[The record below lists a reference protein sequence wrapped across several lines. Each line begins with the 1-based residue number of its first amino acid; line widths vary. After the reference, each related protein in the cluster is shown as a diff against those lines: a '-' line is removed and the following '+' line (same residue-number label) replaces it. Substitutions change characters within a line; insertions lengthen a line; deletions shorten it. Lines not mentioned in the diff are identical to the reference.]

1 MGKVKEAY
9 AEIEALGE
17 RLAEISVDL
26 CETLPLG
33 DALIGLG
40 HDDVRKSI
48 RADLDRAMDRLRYD
62 ILPHEHDKKDV
73 DLINKG

>member
-1 MGKVKEAY
+1 MGKVKEAC
-9 AEIEALGE
+9 AEIEALSE

-48 RADLDRAMDRLRYD
+48 RADLDIAMNRIKMLT
-62 ILPHEHDKKDV
+62 
-73 DLINKG
+73 

>member
-26 CETLPLG
+26 CETLYLFRNR
-33 DALIGLG
+33 IG
-40 HDDVRKSI
+40 V
-48 RADLDRAMDRLRYD
+48 
-62 ILPHEHDKKDV
+62 
-73 DLINKG
+73 KG

>member
-48 RADLDRAMDRLRYD
+48 RADLDIAMNRIKMLT
-62 ILPHEHDKKDV
+62 
-73 DLINKG
+73 